1 MVKIQEIE
9 VKPVMTK
16 SNLPVADLSVN
27 PYVGCLH
34 GCKYCY
40 ASFMKLTCALLFLTL
55 YSCQLHARQDI
66 TVMPE
71 DSITQ
76 PQPSVEPL
84 HELSHTALYLDS
96 LGYVNVVEQDS
107 SIRVSLMYAR
117 EDNFTGKLLYQDLK
131 EAYLHPDAIAP
142 LLRAQQLL
150 RQRHPDYSLIIF
162 DAARP
167 MHVQQQMWEVVK
179 GTRQQNYVSNPA
191 YGGGL
196 HNYGLAVDISI
207 VNAKGDTIPM
217 GTKVDHLGREA
228 HTDYTA
234 ISEEALQHR
243 RLLMKVMRQ
252 AGFRSLPTEWW
263 HFNLVSRQ
271 TAREKYHVIP

>member
-1 MVKIQEIE
+1 MCHRLAHPIFNQFM
-9 VKPVMTK
+9 PH
-16 SNLPVADLSVN
+16 S
-27 PYVGCLH
+27 
-34 GCKYCY
+34 
-40 ASFMKLTCALLFLTL
+40 MKLLYVVLFLTL
-55 YSCQLHARQDI
+55 YSCQSHARQDI

-71 DSITQ
+71 DSI
-76 PQPSVEPL
+76 PQSQQSIVEPVQK
-84 HELSHTALYLDS
+84 LSHTALYLDS
-96 LGYVNVVEQDS
+96 LGYVNVTEQDS

-117 EDNFTGKLLYQDLK
+117 EDNFTGRLLYQDLR

-142 LLRAQQLL
+142 LLKAQRLL
-150 RQRHPDYSLIIF
+150 RQEHPDYSLIIF

-167 MHVQQQMWEVVK
+167 MYIQQQMWDVVK

-191 YGGGL
+191 HGGGL

-207 VNAKGDTIPM
+207 ANAEGDTIPM

-228 HTDYTA
+228 HTDYTV
-234 ISEEALQHR
+234 ISQEALQNR
-243 RLLMKVMRQ
+243 KLLSQVMRQ

-271 TAREKYHVIP
+271 TARERYRVIP